1 MKTMEAVSI
10 ISISPLG
17 LLSTNKAA
25 KGVRKIYD
33 KRGNRSETSWLA
45 IECLKHSGSSSQHHK
60 LCLNPDTSPSLLR
73 NFWLSC
79 FDAPFKTLAAYPVVQ
94 SLSSSCQTWIQ
105 LWVFLSW

>member
-17 LLSTNKAA
+17 LLSTNKA

-45 IECLKHSGSSSQHHK
+45 IECLKHSGSSSQYHK

-94 SLSSSCQTWIQ
+94 SLSSSCQAWIQ
-105 LWVFLSW
+105 LWIFLSW